1 MQKEMQV
8 KHRELKKGFFVV
20 LEGIDGSGKTTQAKR
35 LVKRLTEKGFNA
47 VFFKE
52 PSAGPWGRRLKEKAR
67 HQDGLTPEQE
77 FELFQKDREENVE
90 LNIKPAL
97 KKKMIVVLDR
107 YYFSTMAYQGAKGID
122 IKEIKDRNDKT
133 AVPPDMVII
142 LDVSAGTGLN
152 RIKERKKRDRLFERE
167 DYLRKVRK
175 IFKSFSGENIVHL
188 DGRERKENLYIKIEK
203 MVIDR
208 ITELL
213 APSV

>member
-52 PSAGPWGRRLKEKAR
+52 PSAGQWGRRLKEKAR

-97 KKKMIVVLDR
+97 KKKMMVVLDR

-122 IKEIKDRNDKT
+122 IKEIKDRNDKI

-142 LDVSAGTGLN
+142 LDVSAETGLN

-188 DGRERKENLYIKIEK
+188 DGRERRESLYIKIEK
-203 MVIDR
+203 MVMDR